1 MNFNNMIPVQE
12 KFIYLLNIKVSPSD
26 NAGTAHY
33 KKMSAKQLTYCQRN
47 QDAIIRKANKLYEM
61 ITSGKANNL
70 LKRRCCDFARLEAV
84 LQKKMQ

>member
-1 MNFNNMIPVQE
+1 M
-12 KFIYLLNIKVSPSD
+12 KLIYLLNIKVSPSD

-33 KKMSAKQLTYCQRN
+33 EKMSAKQLTYCQRN
-47 QDAIIRKANKLYEM
+47 QDAIIRKAYKLYEM